1 MLRFSFFRR
10 THLIV
15 VYYFKEVD
23 CVVDKL
29 ETYRSVEFRYEHL
42 RERSQND
49 PSRQRDFPRLESVSS
64 PSMHFCIVG

>member
-23 CVVDKL
+23 CVDDKL

-42 RERSQND
+42 KKRPLND
-49 PSRQRDFPRLESVSS
+49 PGRQRDFPRLQSVSS
-64 PSMHFCIVG
+64 PSLRFSTVG